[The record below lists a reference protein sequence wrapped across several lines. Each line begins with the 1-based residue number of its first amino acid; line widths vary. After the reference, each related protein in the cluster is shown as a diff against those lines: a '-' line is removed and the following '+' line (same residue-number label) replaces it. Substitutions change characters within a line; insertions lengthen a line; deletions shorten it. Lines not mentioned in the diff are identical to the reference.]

1 MKQKN
6 SKKKDIRFEDTETQE
21 KHATRDEK
29 LTVAQHKKYWKIL
42 NRCKKT
48 KQLPIDFFFDFY
60 ITLNAPESDIDPH
73 NLLEIDPDV
82 INHVNEEINSHI
94 TR

>member
-6 SKKKDIRFEDTETQE
+6 SKKKDIRFEDTETQG
-21 KHATRDEK
+21 KHATRNEK

-73 NLLEIDPDV
+73 KLLEIDPDV